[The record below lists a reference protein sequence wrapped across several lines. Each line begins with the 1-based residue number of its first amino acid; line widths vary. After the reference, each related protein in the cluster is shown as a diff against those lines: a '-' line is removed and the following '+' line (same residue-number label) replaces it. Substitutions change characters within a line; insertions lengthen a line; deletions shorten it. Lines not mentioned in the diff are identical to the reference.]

1 METSCLSG
9 EGEELRG
16 EVSGFAC
23 KGLLGLL
30 LYVPVWGGVSRQR
43 EREREKGA
51 GRLGGGC
58 ALGTL
63 DRRELISPSG
73 LTPPPPPAFILNW
86 S

>member
-43 EREREKGA
+43 ERERE
-51 GRLGGGC
+51 
-58 ALGTL
+58 
-63 DRRELISPSG
+63 RREPGG
-73 LTPPPPPAFILNW
+73 LGEAVRWEHWTGE